1 MEVIGMNGL
10 MVGAILLAGV
20 VLGLLLGRRT
30 SAARARARQLEG
42 ELEELRTDHERAQ
55 VEIRAGKDEFERAKT
70 EIRKGRDELESAQAE
85 IRKGREEL
93 ERTREGL
100 ESYRGKVADHFI
112 GTSERLRELTFQYRA
127 IYNHLA
133 EGAGELCPEGFEKLD
148 GGLGLDALP
157 EESETPE
164 SESH

>member
-42 ELEELRTDHERAQ
+42 ELEDLRTDH
-55 VEIRAGKDEFERAKT
+55 
-70 EIRKGRDELESAQAE
+70 ESAQAE
-85 IRKGREEL
+85 IRKGRDKLEQAQAEIQAGRDGLKRAQAEIQAGRDEL
-93 ERTREGL
+93 ERAREGH
-100 ESYRGKVADHFI
+100 ESYRGKVTDHFV
-112 GTSERLRELTFQYRA
+112 GTSERLRELTYQYRA

>member
-10 MVGAILLAGV
+10 MVGAILLVGV
-20 VLGLLLGRRT
+20 VVGLLLGRRT

-42 ELEELRTDHERAQ
+42 QLEHLQKEHERSQAEIQAGREELEQ
-55 VEIRAGKDEFERAKT
+55 
-70 EIRKGRDELESAQAE
+70 AQAE
-85 IRKGREEL
+85 IRTGRDALESAQTEIREGRDEL
-93 ERTREGL
+93 QRTREGL
-100 ESYRGKVADHFI
+100 ESYRGKVTDHFV

-133 EGAGELCPEGFEKLD
+133 EGAGELCPEGFQKLD

>member
-10 MVGAILLAGV
+10 MAGAILLVGV
-20 VLGLLLGRRT
+20 VVGLLLGRRT

-42 ELEELRTDHERAQ
+42 QLEHLQKEHERTQAEIQAGREELEQAQ
-55 VEIRAGKDEFERAKT
+55 T
-70 EIRKGRDELESAQAE
+70 EIRTGRDALESAQAE
-85 IRKGREEL
+85 IREGRDEL
-93 ERTREGL
+93 QRTREGH
-100 ESYRGKVADHFI
+100 ESYRGKVTDHFV

-133 EGAGELCPEGFEKLD
+133 EGAGELCPEGFQKLD

>member
-42 ELEELRTDHERAQ
+42 QLEHLQKEHERAQ
-55 VEIRAGKDEFERAKT
+55 AEIQAGREELEQAQAEIRTGSDA
-70 EIRKGRDELESAQAE
+70 LESAQAE
-85 IRKGREEL
+85 IREGRDEL
-93 ERTREGL
+93 QRTREGL
-100 ESYRGKVADHFI
+100 ESYRGKVTDHFV

>member
-10 MVGAILLAGV
+10 MAGAILLVGV
-20 VLGLLLGRRT
+20 VVGLLLGRRT

-42 ELEELRTDHERAQ
+42 QLEHLQKEHERTQAEIQAGRAELEQ
-55 VEIRAGKDEFERAKT
+55 
-70 EIRKGRDELESAQAE
+70 AQAE
-85 IRKGREEL
+85 IRTGRDALESAQTEIREGRDEL
-93 ERTREGL
+93 QRTREGL
-100 ESYRGKVADHFI
+100 ESYRGKVTDHFV

-133 EGAGELCPEGFEKLD
+133 EGAGELCPEGFQKLD

-157 EESETPE
+157 EESEAPE

>member
-10 MVGAILLAGV
+10 MVGAILLVGV
-20 VLGLLLGRRT
+20 VLGLLIGRRS
-30 SAARARARQLEG
+30 SAVRARARQLEG
-42 ELEELRTDHERAQ
+42 QLEHLQKDHDRAEA
-55 VEIRAGKDEFERAKT
+55 EIQAGRE
-70 EIRKGRDELESAQAE
+70 ELESAQAE
-85 IRKGREEL
+85 IRTGREALERAQAEIREGREEL
-93 ERTREGL
+93 QRAREGL
-100 ESYRGKVADHFI
+100 ESYRGKVTDHFV

-133 EGAGELCPEGFEKLD
+133 EGAVDLCPEGFQQLD